1 MTTPRDTF
9 DAIIAKGVA
18 IDIFQAEEALAIDK
32 LIGNE
37 ADRINEATFGAFFG
51 SLQVILGRYLILAV
65 NRVFERE
72 NSRFQIRS
80 IPAAIKFLQDNAGEL
95 QIVQKPRLIRSL
107 KRLGCNAPEIE
118 TLSDT
123 DLTLFTADFFS
134 QTLPKPKLNDS
145 GGPFDESLLALKAVR
160 DKSIA
165 HHEVVDL
172 NEFPKATY
180 GDIGELIKYAKGFL
194 SAVGFGYLNIV

>member
-95 QIVQKPRLIRSL
+95 QIVQKPGLIRSL